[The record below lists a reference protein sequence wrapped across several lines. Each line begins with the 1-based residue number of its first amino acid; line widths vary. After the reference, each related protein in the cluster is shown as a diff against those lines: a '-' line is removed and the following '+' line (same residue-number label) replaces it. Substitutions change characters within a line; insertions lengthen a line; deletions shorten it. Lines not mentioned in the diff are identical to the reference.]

1 MPKLRLGDLDLYYE
15 EAGTG
20 PALLMLHGL
29 GASLEDWEFQ
39 VPEFARYFRVI
50 TPDLRGFGRSG
61 RGTQPA
67 SIARFAQDMAALLDH
82 LRIDSFFLVGY
93 SMGGAVAQELALM
106 RPQAVPRMVIANSM
120 PTFRPQTLRQRFEVF
135 YRLVVMSVLGPER
148 LARISAQRMFPD
160 QPEIRAASISRGI
173 AYNTRS
179 SYLRALRALT
189 SWSAL
194 ERLSAEGIVAIG
206 PDEVPGLL
214 EQVRETA
221 DAKFGDYSGTMAMAL
236 AKRAGKKPRDVAI
249 AIIERLDVGDVFEN
263 PTEPVGPGFINVK
276 VRDDALSRAV
286 AAAARGNFRMAV
298 AIVEPSGELVAFARM
313 DDTQYGSI
321 LVAQRKARTAARY
334 RLATSVMEERTLAG
348 RIVSL
353 ANDDALPIAG
363 GVPIVVDGRIVGAIG
378 VSGATAAQDAEVA
391 TAALAAD

>member
-194 ERLSAEGIVAIG
+194 ERLSA
-206 PDEVPGLL
+206 L
-214 EQVRETA
+214 
-221 DAKFGDYSGTMAMAL
+221 TM
-236 AKRAGKKPRDVAI
+236 
-249 AIIERLDVGDVFEN
+249 
-263 PTEPVGPGFINVK
+263 PVLV
-276 VRDDALSRAV
+276 V
-286 AAAARGNFRMAV
+286 AAEHDYFSREN
-298 AIVEPSGELVAFARM
+298 
-313 DDTQYGSI
+313 
-321 LVAQRKARTAARY
+321 
-334 RLATSVMEERTLAG
+334 SVMFAH
-348 RIVSL
+348 
-353 ANDDALPIAG
+353 ALPKGRLQIFAETHHG
-363 GVPIVVDGRIVGAIG
+363 LPMEAPAQFNPVVLKFL
-378 VSGATAAQDAEVA
+378 QDAR
-391 TAALAAD
+391 